1 MVKELNLTSREEKL
15 LKSAIPAGRSETV
28 SEIFKREGF
37 RGFLWLG
44 TVIVVLIGFLAAE
57 VVWHRWLFEEG
68 GVFWLLFACFALDAV
83 LSPFRFRDEVAR
95 TRLIRK
101 LYNALEAKG
110 DQVHSTEPA
119 GEPHPGPNG

>member
-1 MVKELNLTSREEKL
+1 MVKELNLTSREERL
-15 LKSAIPAGRSETV
+15 LKSAIPAARSETV
-28 SEIFKREGF
+28 REIFKREGF

-44 TVIVVLIGFLAAE
+44 TAILILIGFLAAE
-57 VVWHRWLFEEG
+57 VFWNRWLFEER
-68 GVFWLLFACFALDAV
+68 GVFWLLFAFFAFDVV

-110 DQVHSTEPA
+110 DQVHSTEPS